1 MACSA
6 LASPPFEGAPI
17 LPINPFT
24 RFWGDEDGA
33 VAIIVALLLVVLM
46 GFTALGID
54 VASLYRDRSQ
64 LQDIGDLTAV
74 SAMAVPAAPHPRA
87 AYVLSRNGKTESE
100 IKILET
106 GRFLRNPLIP
116 VAERFTALSQG
127 SPGINAVRV
136 VLQDDAHLHFAR
148 IFTPETHVTLDRTAL
163 ATRTGSA
170 SFSLGSHI
178 LALDSSKLNAALTSR
193 FGASAAIDLS
203 AVQVLA
209 QTSINLGDLL
219 VALDTATGGPRHNP
233 ADILNVTTTAA
244 TLVTA
249 LRAQLPTAL
258 GNMFSG
264 LNTASQS
271 ASFEIPSLVGGIDTD
286 LGLTAS
292 EFLAEID
299 LSALDMVRALLITQA
314 AGDSLTLTTDVAVAG
329 ILSSQTVLTAGEP
342 VAQSGVI
349 ALGEEGT
356 QLHRAAARLKTD
368 LAVPPNLIT
377 GLSLVSITID
387 LGLLP
392 SIKLSSLTTQARSKV
407 TVGAS
412 LADSVTFTIADVARG
427 DTAKT
432 FGSGA
437 LLSSA
442 VSSLLSPANT
452 EFRVKPSQA
461 SLVSGLLALWL
472 TT

>member
-412 LADSVTFTIADVARG
+412 LADSVTFTIADVARVFSCTL
-427 DTAKT
+427 D
-432 FGSGA
+432 GSDA
-437 LLSSA
+437 CDVAQTSSVTKA
-442 VSSLLSPANT
+442 IS
-452 EFRVKPSQA
+452 
-461 SLVSGLLALWL
+461 
-472 TT
+472 